1 MISREDQQYI
11 LSLTKKLLPSVL
23 EEINFDPNDGKKEKG
38 HRSGEDLETTFVRE
52 FIERDNIRFTEPTA
66 DRAMA
71 DFLFNSNNRVN
82 IKFSCVKGGQPN
94 MCAWDRLYKKFY
106 DGEIDS
112 YWILMING
120 LTQEVCLFNLY
131 EHLDYTN
138 TDLGTG
144 QTMLTKA
151 RFVKYFNQDKNYTIQ
166 NKDDI
171 LDKLDWIDEDA
182 LERMERAKR
191 KKFNQR
197 QELRNDRNQ
206 TL

>member
-11 LSLTKKLLPSVL
+11 LSLTKELLPSVL

-52 FIERDNIRFTEPTA
+52 FIDNDSIRFTKPLA

-71 DFLFNSNNRVN
+71 DFLFNGNKVN

-94 MCAWDRLYKKFY
+94 MCAWDRLYL
-106 DGEIDS
+106 GINEEEIDS

-120 LTQEVCLFNLY
+120 LTQDVCLFNLY

-144 QTMLTKA
+144 QTMLKKTK
-151 RFVKYFNQDKNYTIQ
+151 FLKYFNQDKDYTIH
-166 NKDDI
+166 NKNDI
-171 LDKLDWIDEDA
+171 LNKLDWIDEDA
-182 LERMERAKR
+182 WERMLKAKS
-191 KKFNQR
+191 KKINNR
-197 QELRNDRNQ
+197 RRIRNDRN
-206 TL
+206 

>member
-1 MISREDQQYI
+1 MLSREDQKYI
-11 LSLTKKLLPSVL
+11 LSLTKELLPSVL

-52 FIERDNIRFTEPTA
+52 FIERDNIRFTEPIA

-71 DFLFNSNNRVN
+71 DFLFNGNKVN

-94 MCAWDRLYKKFY
+94 MCAWDRLYL
-106 DGEIDS
+106 GINEEEIDS

-120 LTQEVCLFNLY
+120 MSQDVCLFNLY

-144 QTMLTKA
+144 QTMLKKSK
-151 RFVKYFNQDKNYTIQ
+151 FLKYFNQDKDYTIH
-166 NKDDI
+166 NKNDI
-171 LDKLDWIDEDA
+171 LNKLDWIDEDA
-182 LERMERAKR
+182 WERMMKAKSKR
-191 KKFNQR
+191 INNR
-197 QELRNDRNQ
+197 RRIRNDRNQ

>member
-1 MISREDQQYI
+1 MISREDQKYI
-11 LSLTKKLLPSVL
+11 LSLPKKLLPSVL

-52 FIERDNIRFTEPTA
+52 FIERDNIRFTEPIA

-71 DFLFNSNNRVN
+71 DFLFNGNKVN

-94 MCAWDRLYKKFY
+94 MCAWDRLYL
-106 DGEIDS
+106 GINEEEIDS

-120 LTQEVCLFNLY
+120 MSQDVCLFNLY

-144 QTMLTKA
+144 QTMLKKSK
-151 RFVKYFNQDKNYTIQ
+151 FLKYFNQDKDYTIH
-166 NKDDI
+166 NKNDI
-171 LDKLDWIDEDA
+171 LNKLDWIDEDA
-182 LERMERAKR
+182 WERMMKAKSKR
-191 KKFNQR
+191 INNR
-197 QELRNDRNQ
+197 RRIRNDRNQ

>member
-1 MISREDQQYI
+1 MLTREEQNEI
-11 LSLTKKLLPSVL
+11 LSLTREFLPSVL

-52 FIERDNIRFTEPTA
+52 FIERDNIRFTEPIA

-71 DFLFNSNNRVN
+71 DFLFNGNKVN

-94 MCAWDRLYKKFY
+94 MCAWDRLYL
-106 DGEIDS
+106 GINEEEIDS

-120 LTQEVCLFNLY
+120 LTQDVCFFNLY

-144 QTMLTKA
+144 QTMLKKSK
-151 RFVKYFNQDKNYTIQ
+151 FLKYFNQDKDYTIH
-166 NKDDI
+166 NKNDI
-171 LDKLDWIDEDA
+171 LNKLDWIDEDA
-182 LERMERAKR
+182 WERMMKAKSKR
-191 KKFNQR
+191 INNR
-197 QELRNDRNQ
+197 RRIRNDRN
-206 TL
+206 

>member
-1 MISREDQQYI
+1 MLTREEQNEI
-11 LSLTKKLLPSVL
+11 LSLTREFLPSVL
-23 EEINFDPNDGKKEKG
+23 EEINFDPNDGKKEIG
-38 HRSGEDLETTFVRE
+38 HRSCEDLESTFVRE
-52 FIERDNIRFTEPTA
+52 FIERVNIRFTEPTG

-71 DFLFNSNNRVN
+71 DFLFNGNKVN

-106 DGEIDS
+106 NGEIDS

-151 RFVKYFNQDKNYTIQ
+151 RFVKYFNQDKDYTIQ

-182 LERMERAKR
+182 WERMTRAKR
-191 KKFNQR
+191 KKFNER
-197 QELRNDRNQ
+197 KELRNDRNQ

>member
-1 MISREDQQYI
+1 MLTREEQNEI
-11 LSLTKKLLPSVL
+11 LSLTRELLPSVL

-71 DFLFNSNNRVN
+71 DFLFNSNKIN

-120 LTQEVCLFNLY
+120 LTQEAVSY
-131 EHLDYTN
+131 THLT
-138 TDLGTG
+138 LP
-144 QTMLTKA
+144 
-151 RFVKYFNQDKNYTIQ
+151 TI
-166 NKDDI
+166 
-171 LDKLDWIDEDA
+171 
-182 LERMERAKR
+182 
-191 KKFNQR
+191 
-197 QELRNDRNQ
+197 LRV
-206 TL
+206 

>member
-1 MISREDQQYI
+1 MILREDQHYI
-11 LSLTKKLLPSVL
+11 LSLTKELLPSVL

-52 FIERDNIRFTEPTA
+52 FIDNDSIRFTKPIA

-71 DFLFNSNNRVN
+71 DFLFNGNKVN

-94 MCAWDRLYKKFY
+94 MCAWDRLYL
-106 DGEIDS
+106 GINEEEIDS

-120 LTQEVCLFNLY
+120 LTQDVCLFNLY

-144 QTMLTKA
+144 QTMLKKSK
-151 RFVKYFNQDKNYTIQ
+151 FLKHFNQDKDYTNH
-166 NKDDI
+166 NKNDI
-171 LDKLDWIDEDA
+171 LNKLDWIDEDA
-182 LERMERAKR
+182 WERMLKAKS
-191 KKFNQR
+191 KKINNR
-197 QELRNDRNQ
+197 RRIRNDRN
-206 TL
+206 

>member
-1 MISREDQQYI
+1 MLTREEQNEI
-11 LSLTKKLLPSVL
+11 LSLTRELLPSVL

-71 DFLFNSNNRVN
+71 DFLFNGNKVN

-94 MCAWDRLYKKFY
+94 MCAWDRLYL
-106 DGEIDS
+106 GINEEEIDS

-120 LTQEVCLFNLY
+120 LTQDVCLFNLY

-144 QTMLTKA
+144 QTMLKKTK
-151 RFVKYFNQDKNYTIQ
+151 FLKYFNQDKDYTIH
-166 NKDDI
+166 NKNDI
-171 LDKLDWIDEDA
+171 LNKLDWIDEDA
-182 LERMERAKR
+182 WERMLKAKS
-191 KKFNQR
+191 KKINNR
-197 QELRNDRNQ
+197 RRIRNDRN
-206 TL
+206 

>member
-1 MISREDQQYI
+1 MISKEDQQYI
-11 LSLTKKLLPSVL
+11 LSLTKELLPSVL
-23 EEINFDPNDGKKEKG
+23 EEINFDPHDGKKEKG
-38 HRSGEDLETTFVRE
+38 HRSGEDLETTLVQKFRKRVK
-52 FIERDNIRFTEPTA
+52 IRFTEPTA

-71 DFLFNSNNRVN
+71 DFLFNGNKVN

-94 MCAWDRLYKKFY
+94 MCAWDRLYL
-106 DGEIDS
+106 GINEEEIDS

-120 LTQEVCLFNLY
+120 MSQDVCLFNLY

-151 RFVKYFNQDKNYTIQ
+151 RFVKYFNQDKDYTIQ

>member
-1 MISREDQQYI
+1 MILREDQHYI
-11 LSLTKKLLPSVL
+11 LSLTKELLPSVL

-52 FIERDNIRFTEPTA
+52 FIDNDSIRFTKPLA

-71 DFLFNSNNRVN
+71 DFLFNGNKVN

-94 MCAWDRLYKKFY
+94 MCAWDRLYL
-106 DGEIDS
+106 GINEEEIDS

-120 LTQEVCLFNLY
+120 LTQDVCLFNLY

-144 QTMLTKA
+144 QTMLKKSK
-151 RFVKYFNQDKNYTIQ
+151 FLKHFNQDKDYTNH
-166 NKDDI
+166 NKNDI
-171 LDKLDWIDEDA
+171 LNKLDWIDEDA
-182 LERMERAKR
+182 WERMLKAKS
-191 KKFNQR
+191 KKINNR
-197 QELRNDRNQ
+197 RRIRNDRN
-206 TL
+206 

>member
-1 MISREDQQYI
+1 MISKEDQQYI
-11 LSLTKKLLPSVL
+11 LSLTKELLPSVL

-52 FIERDNIRFTEPTA
+52 FIDNDSIRFTKPLA

-71 DFLFNSNNRVN
+71 DFLFNGNKVN

-94 MCAWDRLYKKFY
+94 MCAWDRLYL
-106 DGEIDS
+106 GINEEEIDS

-120 LTQEVCLFNLY
+120 LTQDVCLFNLY

-144 QTMLTKA
+144 QTMLKKPK
-151 RFVKYFNQDKNYTIQ
+151 FLKHFNQDKDYTIH
-166 NKDDI
+166 NKNDI
-171 LDKLDWIDEDA
+171 LNKLDWIDEDA
-182 LERMERAKR
+182 WERMLKAKSKKINNRRR
-191 KKFNQR
+191 K
-197 QELRNDRNQ
+197 RNDRN
-206 TL
+206 

>member
-1 MISREDQQYI
+1 MISKEDQQYI
-11 LSLTKKLLPSVL
+11 LSLTKELLPSVL

-52 FIERDNIRFTEPTA
+52 FIDNDSIRFTKPLA

-71 DFLFNSNNRVN
+71 DFLFNGNKVN

-94 MCAWDRLYKKFY
+94 MCAWDRLYL
-106 DGEIDS
+106 GINEEEIDS

-120 LTQEVCLFNLY
+120 LTQDVCLFNLY

-144 QTMLTKA
+144 QTMLKKSK
-151 RFVKYFNQDKNYTIQ
+151 FLKHFNQDKDYTIH
-166 NKDDI
+166 NKNDI
-171 LDKLDWIDEDA
+171 LNKLDWIDEDA
-182 LERMERAKR
+182 WERMLKAKS
-191 KKFNQR
+191 KKINNR
-197 QELRNDRNQ
+197 RRIRNDRN
-206 TL
+206 

>member
-11 LSLTKKLLPSVL
+11 LSLTKELLPSVL

-52 FIERDNIRFTEPTA
+52 FIDNDSIRFTKPIA

-71 DFLFNSNNRVN
+71 DFLFNGNKVN

-94 MCAWDRLYKKFY
+94 MCAWDRLYL
-106 DGEIDS
+106 GINEEEIDS

-120 LTQEVCLFNLY
+120 LTQDVCLFNLY

-144 QTMLTKA
+144 QTMLKKSK
-151 RFVKYFNQDKNYTIQ
+151 FLKHFNQDKDYTNH
-166 NKDDI
+166 NKNDI
-171 LDKLDWIDEDA
+171 LNKLDWIDEDA
-182 LERMERAKR
+182 WERMLKAKS
-191 KKFNQR
+191 KKINNR
-197 QELRNDRNQ
+197 RRIRNDRN
-206 TL
+206 

>member
-1 MISREDQQYI
+1 MLTREEQNEI
-11 LSLTKKLLPSVL
+11 LSLTREFLPSVL

-52 FIERDNIRFTEPTA
+52 FIERDNIRFTEPIA

-71 DFLFNSNNRVN
+71 DFLFNGNKVN

-120 LTQEVCLFNLY
+120 LTQDVCLFNLY

-151 RFVKYFNQDKNYTIQ
+151 RFVKYFNQDKDYTIQ

-182 LERMERAKR
+182 WERMTRAKR
-191 KKFNQR
+191 KKFNER
-197 QELRNDRNQ
+197 KELRNDRNQ